1 MIIKIITNIWLY
13 VRNVMKENNSK
24 KELVKKWKNLEQG
37 EMNEETHQLDLMEG
51 YVQDE
56 SYEESKD

>member
-1 MIIKIITNIWLY
+1 MIIKIITNIGLY

-24 KELVKKWKNLEQG
+24 KELVKKWKKLEQG